1 MKPESTNKIVI
12 PLDESFL
19 ESVVKADEKL
29 NLPEAQKGHKSAA
42 VVEVYSQ
49 DMGASTDDSNPPDF

>member
-19 ESVVKADEKL
+19 ESVIKADEKL
-29 NLPEAQKGHKSAA
+29 NLPE
-42 VVEVYSQ
+42 V
-49 DMGASTDDSNPPDF
+49 